1 MGERIAP
8 DVKGEYYPD
17 LLPQNSDLEELI
29 SKFKSNGHGAWVV
42 GGAVRDCILGLNPM
56 EFDICTDANPE
67 QTIDIFER
75 TIPTG
80 VEFGTVTV
88 RINESFFEVTTL
100 RSESNYSDGRRPKIV
115 NWGTSL
121 YEDLS
126 RRDFTINSMAYDLN
140 DKLLF
145 DPFNGKKD
153 LQNGVL
159 SAVGK
164 AKQRLSEDGLRIM
177 RAYRF
182 MDRGSKGVWLP
193 DKELSDALIDNRSM
207 LTMVSIERVWSEL
220 LRIITGINA
229 GKVLDRMNYDGVLS
243 LILGIPIRSDLF
255 NAVDIL
261 DPEIE
266 ARFATL
272 LTDSSKE
279 EVDGILSKLK
289 VSKKVSNRTK
299 LLHFLSNNIPEKFDL
314 RIYRATLGKDVTLH
328 ISIRKA
334 LGLPIGDMEG
344 SLEYPYDLDPIVTGE
359 WLMNKTGLGPGIRLG
374 RLKDWLFRI
383 QIDRGLTQIDQL
395 ETVLCTIPWA
405 YGEPTQWPKPT
416 WL

>member
-1 MGERIAP
+1 MGERKAP
-8 DVKGEYYPD
+8 DVKGEYHPD

-29 SKFKSNGHGAWVV
+29 SKFNSNGYGAWVV

-67 QTIDIFER
+67 QMIEIFER

-126 RRDFTINSMAYDLN
+126 RRDFTMNSMAYDLN

-164 AKQRLSEDGLRIM
+164 AIIRIGTITQNIFEIFVGLSQ
-177 RAYRF
+177 
-182 MDRGSKGVWLP
+182 S
-193 DKELSDALIDNRSM
+193 
-207 LTMVSIERVWSEL
+207 
-220 LRIITGINA
+220 
-229 GKVLDRMNYDGVLS
+229 
-243 LILGIPIRSDLF
+243 
-255 NAVDIL
+255 
-261 DPEIE
+261 
-266 ARFATL
+266 
-272 LTDSSKE
+272 
-279 EVDGILSKLK
+279 
-289 VSKKVSNRTK
+289 
-299 LLHFLSNNIPEKFDL
+299 
-314 RIYRATLGKDVTLH
+314 
-328 ISIRKA
+328 
-334 LGLPIGDMEG
+334 
-344 SLEYPYDLDPIVTGE
+344 
-359 WLMNKTGLGPGIRLG
+359 
-374 RLKDWLFRI
+374 
-383 QIDRGLTQIDQL
+383 
-395 ETVLCTIPWA
+395 
-405 YGEPTQWPKPT
+405 
-416 WL
+416 

>member
-1 MGERIAP
+1 MGERKAH
-8 DVKGEYYPD
+8 DVKGEYHPD

-29 SKFKSNGHGAWVV
+29 SKFKSNGYGAWVV

-67 QTIDIFER
+67 QMIEIFER

-126 RRDFTINSMAYDLN
+126 RRDFTMNSMAYDLN

-229 GKVLDRMNYDGVLS
+229 GKVLDRMNYDRV
-243 LILGIPIRSDLF
+243 
-255 NAVDIL
+255 
-261 DPEIE
+261 
-266 ARFATL
+266 
-272 LTDSSKE
+272 
-279 EVDGILSKLK
+279 
-289 VSKKVSNRTK
+289 
-299 LLHFLSNNIPEKFDL
+299 
-314 RIYRATLGKDVTLH
+314 
-328 ISIRKA
+328 
-334 LGLPIGDMEG
+334 
-344 SLEYPYDLDPIVTGE
+344 
-359 WLMNKTGLGPGIRLG
+359 
-374 RLKDWLFRI
+374 
-383 QIDRGLTQIDQL
+383 
-395 ETVLCTIPWA
+395 
-405 YGEPTQWPKPT
+405 
-416 WL
+416 